1 LQKFYKLLF
10 MSITKLQ
17 QIIEAVKSKPR
28 KKLVAAFANDSHT
41 IEAVNSAVELGIVDG
56 ILVGDEQIIQQV
68 CKSEG
73 IDPNRFQIIHES
85 DEQKAANLAVKLIH
99 EGKGD
104 ILMKGLVSTDKYM
117 RAILNKEFGLL
128 PPKAVLSHVA
138 VLEVPSYEKLIIAS
152 DVAVLPAPDLSQKI
166 AITNYVIQVAH
177 ALGIERPKVALVA
190 ATEQMSPGMQACV
203 DAAII
208 SKMAERGQI
217 KGADIDGPLAIDV
230 ALDKESVEIKKL
242 KSSVK
247 GEADCL
253 VFPNIEAGNAF
264 YKACTKLMNAELAA
278 LVVGAKCPAV
288 LSSRGDSS
296 LTKTYSI
303 ALAALVAK

>member
-1 LQKFYKLLF
+1 
-10 MSITKLQ
+10 MITKLQ
-17 QIIEAVKSKPR
+17 QIVDAVKSKPK
-28 KKLVAAFANDSHT
+28 KKLVAAYANDSHT
-41 IEAVNSAVELGIVDG
+41 IEAVNNAVNLGIIDG
-56 ILVGDEQIIQQV
+56 VLVGDEQVIKQV
-68 CKSEG
+68 CEAEN
-73 IDPNRFQIIHES
+73 IDASRFEIIHEP
-85 DEQKAANLAVKLIH
+85 DEQKAASLAVKLIH

-117 RAILNKEFGLL
+117 RAILNKEYGLL

-138 VLEVPSYEKLIIAS
+138 VLEVPSYHKLLITT
-152 DVAVLPAPDLSQKI
+152 DVAVLPAPDLNQKV
-166 AITNYVIQVAH
+166 AMTNYVIQVAH

-190 ATEQMSPGMQACV
+190 ATEQMSPGMQSCV

-217 KGADIDGPLAIDV
+217 RGADVDGPLAIDV
-230 ALDKESVEIKKL
+230 AVDKESVEIKKL
-242 KSSVK
+242 KSSVQ

-253 VFPNIEAGNAF
+253 VFPSIEAGNAF